1 MVPLGLATLAL
12 VVERHLDL
20 QLGLAVLGDGEEGL
34 AVVERLEGIEDRVLL
49 DLAALDLPLAP
60 ARLALAED

>member
-1 MVPLGLATLAL
+1 MVPLGLAALAL

-20 QLGLAVLGDGEEGL
+20 QLSLAVLRDGQEGL
-34 AVVERLEGIEDRVLL
+34 AVVERLEGVEDRVLL